1 MGVMVGNN
9 SHLWMKT
16 WEMITNMST
25 KVILREPPSGW
36 ESFDDTKIRADLIRQ
51 PDVDNVSELY
61 NAYPAIPKRHVWIGL
76 ECFPA
81 KELWMD
87 DNGYML
93 IESPG
98 GTVYGIESINID
110 WIEEDN

>member
-1 MGVMVGNN
+1 
-9 SHLWMKT
+9 
-16 WEMITNMST
+16 MITNMST
-25 KVILREPPSGW
+25 KVILREPTAGW
-36 ESFDDTKIRADLIRQ
+36 DSFGDAQIRADLIRE

-61 NAYPAIPKRHVWIGL
+61 NYLMPVDLSTTIRQIGKVAYFAKRNIWIGL

-98 GTVYGIESINID
+98 GTVYVIESINID
-110 WIEEDN
+110 WIEEEDN